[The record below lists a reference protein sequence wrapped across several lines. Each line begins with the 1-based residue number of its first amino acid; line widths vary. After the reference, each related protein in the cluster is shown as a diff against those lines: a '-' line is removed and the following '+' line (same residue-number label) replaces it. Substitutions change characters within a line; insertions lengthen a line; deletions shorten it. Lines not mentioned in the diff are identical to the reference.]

1 MKFKKILLRDISL
14 NGKGEYGIGASAV
27 PYNVNLPKYLRITD
41 INLDGT
47 LKYEDM
53 KSVNDINSKKY
64 ILSENDIVFARTGNS
79 TGKNYFYD
87 ISDGELVYAGFLIKF
102 SLDPNKV
109 VPKFIKYYCMSSYYW
124 GWINGFSTGSTRANI
139 NAKTY
144 GELPLILPNLS
155 YQQKSVRILE
165 KFDKKIKLNN
175 QMINTLEEIASTL
188 FKRWFV
194 DFEFPDENGN
204 PYKSSGGKMIDS
216 ELGEIPINWSVTSLG
231 SEITVI
237 DNRGKTPPIEN
248 EKTKYPIIDVKTLN
262 SNGRV
267 VSLDKAT
274 KFVNK
279 ETYETWFRSG
289 HPKIGDILLSTVGSI
304 GEMKLYLT
312 NIGTIAQN
320 VVGLRSNGMSPLYI
334 YECLN
339 HYKNDLLSYN
349 IGSVQPSIKV
359 THITKY
365 SILKP
370 SVEILDRFN
379 SFSKKLTEQIMNL
392 HDQNNELSRMRDALL
407 PKLLSGELEV

>member
-1 MKFKKILLRDISL
+1 MKFKKILLKDISL
-14 NGKGEYGIGASAV
+14 KGKGEYGIGASAV
-27 PYNVNLPKYLRITD
+27 PYSVKLPKYLRITD

-124 GWINGFSTGSTRANI
+124 GWINGVSTGSTRANI

-165 KFDKKIKLNN
+165 ILDKKIKLNN
-175 QMINTLEEIASTL
+175 QMIDTLEEMASTL

-216 ELGEIPINWSVTSLG
+216 ELGEIPEGWEIGNLSDV
-231 SEITVI
+231 SEIIMGQSPKSNTYNQSKEGLPLVNGASDFKQGYI
-237 DNRGKTPPIEN
+237 NPLKYTTDPKKITKSGDYIFGVRATIGNVTYVDSEYAIGRGAGIARVREVYFSEYLYT
-248 EKTKYPIIDVKTLN
+248 TLN
-262 SNGRV
+262 A
-267 VSLDKAT
+267 LFDYFTKIAT
-274 KFVNK
+274 GSVYINISKKDFEKYQIVIPSIFYLKKYHN
-279 ETYETWFRSG
+279 
-289 HPKIGDILLSTVGSI
+289 TVGSLFYKI
-304 GEMKLYLT
+304 RKLREE
-312 NIGTIAQN
+312 N
-320 VVGLRSNGMSPLYI
+320 
-334 YECLN
+334 
-339 HYKNDLLSYN
+339 LSL
-349 IGSVQPSIKV
+349 S
-359 THITKY
+359 
-365 SILKP
+365 
-370 SVEILDRFN
+370 
-379 SFSKKLTEQIMNL
+379 QI
-392 HDQNNELSRMRDALL
+392 RDELL
-407 PKLLSGELEV
+407 PRLLSGEIEL

>member
-1 MKFKKILLRDISL
+1 MKFKKILLKDISL
-14 NGKGEYGIGASAV
+14 KGKGEYGIGASAV
-27 PYNVNLPKYLRITD
+27 PYSVKLPKYLRITD

-124 GWINGFSTGSTRANI
+124 GWINGVSTGSTRANI

-165 KFDKKIKLNN
+165 ILDKKIKLNN
-175 QMINTLEEIASTL
+175 QMIDTLEEMASTL

-216 ELGEIPINWSVTSLG
+216 ELGEIPEGWRVCCI
-231 SEITVI
+231 SEIIEKSTNKVEIDQLSLKNYVSTENLLPSKKGLINAAKLPNQIKVNKFEENDILISNIRPYFKKIWYSDRIGGYSNDVLNFKSNKTVSSEFLYFFI
-237 DNRGKTPPIEN
+237 CQIK
-248 EKTKYPIIDVKTLN
+248 
-262 SNGRV
+262 
-267 VSLDKAT
+267 LDK
-274 KFVNK
+274 
-279 ETYETWFRSG
+279 SS
-289 HPKIGDILLSTVGSI
+289 LST
-304 GEMKLYLT
+304 
-312 NIGTIAQN
+312 
-320 VVGLRSNGMSPLYI
+320 
-334 YECLN
+334 
-339 HYKNDLLSYN
+339 
-349 IGSVQPSIKV
+349 
-359 THITKY
+359 
-365 SILKP
+365 
-370 SVEILDRFN
+370 
-379 SFSKKLTEQIMNL
+379 
-392 HDQNNELSRMRDALL
+392 
-407 PKLLSGELEV
+407 